1 GMSNVPAILLAKKLI
16 DILPGELTRVFYSDN
31 GSTAVE
37 VGIKMCLQYWQHTG
51 RPEKQMFVSLRNG
64 YHGDTIGAMSVGG
77 IDLFH
82 SAFKPLLFQ
91 SIRVASPYCY
101 RCELGLEYPLCE
113 IACVEE
119 IESIAKNYPGVIA
132 GLVIEPMVQAAGGF
146 IMSPPGYLKRVY
158 EITRKHEILLIADEV
173 ATGFMRTGRMF
184 ACEHEG
190 VVPDILCISKGLT
203 SGYMPLAATVTGEN
217 VFAAFLGRYEEF
229 KSFFHGH
236 TYTGNQL
243 GCSLAIRSIELL
255 TRKKF
260 LNSIAQKI
268 KIFEK
273 GIDKFKKLKH
283 VGEVRNLGLMGG
295 IEIVK
300 RKDTKEPYNLKEKVG
315 IRVCREV
322 RKDNIFLRPLGNV
335 VVLMPP
341 LSITKEEIKHLLD
354 ATYNAISKITD

>member
-1 GMSNVPAILLAKKLI
+1 
-16 DILPGELTRVFYSDN
+16 
-31 GSTAVE
+31 
-37 VGIKMCLQYWQHTG
+37 
-51 RPEKQMFVSLRNG
+51 
-64 YHGDTIGAMSVGG
+64 
-77 IDLFH
+77 
-82 SAFKPLLFQ
+82 
-91 SIRVASPYCY
+91 
-101 RCELGLEYPLCE
+101 
-113 IACVEE
+113 
-119 IESIAKNYPGVIA
+119 
-132 GLVIEPMVQAAGGF
+132 
-146 IMSPPGYLKRVY
+146 
-158 EITRKHEILLIADEV
+158 
-173 ATGFMRTGRMF
+173 
-184 ACEHEG
+184 
-190 VVPDILCISKGLT
+190 
-203 SGYMPLAATVTGEN
+203 MPLAATVTGEN